1 MNFIIKRKVLI
12 AMLFTGLSMLGYFS
26 YKQLP
31 VELIPNAQLPMLFVQ
46 INTSQEV
53 DPRYMENQAIIPL
66 EGVVGGLE
74 GVEKIASTAGQQSGR
89 IEISF
94 EQGTNTKYAYLKLTE
109 KVEQAKK
116 DLPQE
121 FFIQVVKFD
130 LEQLSNMFMNLQVRG
145 SGGVDRVRQVTENE
159 IIDKIKSIDGIANTA
174 IFGGREK
181 SIEIQLRDDVCK
193 SYGISPSQVRTALN
207 QNNNKRDFAGKV
219 VENNQMHFVNVV
231 SEFTDITDIHEL
243 VVKEEGKIKL
253 KDIADIHFGVKEQ
266 KSYSRVNGKE
276 AVTIQLTRDAQSN
289 IIDLADSVI
298 EKIEDL
304 NKELESKEVSIVVQ
318 SNMAETMKTNIDLII
333 ELALV
338 GGILAIFILWIFLKN
353 IRLVVA
359 IALAIP
365 ISVYTAFNFFYAY
378 DISINTLT
386 LLGMALAI
394 GMLLDN
400 SIVVLENIYRLAAK
414 KIDPDTAVIQG
425 TREVWRSIFAA
436 TLTTITV
443 FLPFLFSTNFMV
455 GLMGKHIGVSIIS
468 TLLVSLVVALL
479 LIPMITHSFLKRKG
493 KIREVN
499 FENISYHNRLVQVY
513 LVLLK
518 SCMRFPGRTIL
529 GALGLFFVTL
539 LISVGLSFMSKNETE
554 TKELT
559 LYVTLPGG
567 TTLNNT
573 DLVIREVEKNL
584 GSLEEKKDVTS
595 QVYEEEAVITI
606 SLIDDYREK
615 QNLTVPGIKK
625 NILERVREIPRASF
639 SWEPPAK
646 ARHFGGGGGDFGG
659 DNPFMSMLGL
669 GVQKEK
675 LVIKG
680 QDYDKMLDL
689 SDDIQY
695 YVEQLSSIKNVSVKV
710 PNKRPEMLLE
720 LDKQIMAIYDI
731 PVNSVLSE
739 LNSFQKEFS
748 SGVKL
753 KHGTDE
759 YDIIIKT
766 QGETEKE
773 TRDAK
778 DLRRLRVKGNQGA
791 EFELQNISHLNF
803 TDGLSTIKRT
813 NQEKHLEV
821 EYQFIDEVNDE
832 KDLLT
837 AARVEIDELVERLN
851 LPSGI
856 ALEVIHEEDILGEF
870 SFLFLMAFILI
881 FMILAS
887 VFESFTMP
895 IVMMF
900 SIPMAAIGSL
910 LALILT
916 GTSLINANVFT
927 GFIILLGIVVNNGI
941 IMIDYSN
948 VLQKRG
954 YRESRALIMAGLAR
968 IRPILITAI
977 TTIIALMPL
986 ALGRAEYVTQIG
998 VPFAI
1003 TVIGGL
1009 SLSTVLTLVFIPTVY
1024 AGLQT
1029 SLKWLR
1035 SQKTWVKTIQFSLW
1049 ILGTYFIYTEV
1060 DSKIWQIIDFLVLLL
1075 SVPASIYFI
1084 SASLRKANEELISPE
1099 EPLHI
1104 EIRNLVKIYEWDNR
1118 FTREWKSGLKI
1129 RERLGLKLA
1138 YESLSDFIA
1147 LIWQLPLVA
1156 FMVFFIFVHLQDQV
1170 WILIL
1175 SILFQIILLTF
1186 IKPVLAYRDH
1196 LKKEAKSKWMQYLIY
1211 TIQKAVY
1218 WFFPLLV
1225 LNFAYQ
1231 QYELLGLLIPV
1242 GIIWYL
1248 ALTIKLSSDKLYR
1261 EKININR
1268 IKGRFGAIRRNFYRF
1283 VQIIPIIGKKKV
1295 PFKAVK
1301 GVSLNIENGMFGLLG
1316 PNGAGKSTLMRI
1328 ICGILEQ
1335 SYGQITINGIDVRE
1349 KREELQGLIGY
1360 LPQEFGMYEN
1370 MSAWDFLNYMGII
1383 KKLKDN
1389 KERHKRIEY
1398 VLNAVHMLEHK
1409 DEKIGS
1415 FSGGMKQRI
1424 GIAQILLHL
1433 PRILVVDEPTAGLDP
1448 RERIR
1453 FRNLLVE
1460 LSQDRIVIFSTHIIE
1475 DVASSC
1481 NRVGVV
1487 KKGELKYL
1495 GEPVHMA
1502 SIANDKVWMLSVS
1515 SEEFE
1520 KLKADHV
1527 IIHHMRD
1534 GDQIRVRCLSDENP
1548 GYEAINTKANLEDA
1562 YLCLLNEREDQ
1573 KMEMIS
1579 EEGEKV
1585 KV

>member
-12 AMLFTGLSMLGYFS
+12 AMLFTGLSMLGFFS

-31 VELIPNAQLPMLFVQ
+31 VELIPNAQLPMLYVHVRA
-46 INTSQEV
+46 TMEV

-66 EGVVGGLE
+66 EGVIGGVE
-74 GVEKIASTAGQQSGR
+74 GVEKISSTAGQQIGS

-94 EQGTNTKYAYLKLTE
+94 EQGTNIKYAYLKLAE
-109 KVEQAKK
+109 KIDQAKK
-116 DLPQE
+116 TLPKE
-121 FFIQVVKFD
+121 FMVQLVKFD
-130 LEQLSNMFMNLQVRG
+130 LEQLNNMFMNIQVRG
-145 SGGVDRVRQVTENE
+145 SGGVDRVRQITQNE
-159 IIDKIKSIDGIANTA
+159 IFDPIQNIDGIANVA
-174 IFGGREK
+174 IFGGQEK
-181 SIEIQLRDDVCK
+181 SIEVILRDDVCK
-193 SYGISPSQVRTALN
+193 SYGITPSEVRSAIS
-207 QNNNKRDFAGKV
+207 QNDSKRSFAGKV
-219 VENNQMHFVNVV
+219 IEKDKMHFVNVV
-231 SEFTDITDIHEL
+231 SEFTDITDLHEL
-243 VVKEEGKIKL
+243 VVKKQGDIRL

-266 KSYSRVNGKE
+266 TSYSRVNGKE
-276 AVTIQLTRDAQSN
+276 AVTLQLTRDAQSN
-289 IIDLADSVI
+289 IIDLADTVI
-298 EKIEDL
+298 EKINEL
-304 NKELESKEVSIVVQ
+304 NQKLSNKDITIVVQ
-318 SNMAETMKTNIDLII
+318 MNRAETMKTNIDLII

-338 GGILAIFILWIFLKN
+338 GGLLAIFILWIFLKN

-365 ISVYTAFNFFYAY
+365 ISIYTAFNFFYAY
-378 DISINTLT
+378 GITINTLT

-400 SIVVLENIYRLAAK
+400 SIVVLENIYRLAAQK
-414 KIDPDTAVIQG
+414 KDPDTAVIQG

-443 FLPFLFSTNFMV
+443 FLPFLFSTNFLV

-493 KIREVN
+493 KIRPVN
-499 FENISYHNRLVQVY
+499 FESISYHNRLVQVY
-513 LVLLK
+513 LVILK

-529 GALGLFFVTL
+529 GALGLFFITL
-539 LISVGLSFMSKNETE
+539 LISLGLSFMSTEEPE
-554 TKELT
+554 TKDFN
-559 LYVTLPGG
+559 LYVNLPGG

-573 DLVIREVEKNL
+573 DLLIREVEQKL
-584 GSLEEKKDVTS
+584 ESLEEKKDITS
-595 QVYEEEAVITI
+595 QVYEEEAILTI
-606 SLIDDYREK
+606 SLVDDYRDI
-615 QNLTVPGIKK
+615 QNLSVPGIKK
-625 NILERVREIPRASF
+625 EILERLDNIPRATF
-639 SWEPPAK
+639 SWDPPAQG
-646 ARHFGGGGGDFGG
+646 RRFGGGGGDFGG
-659 DNPFMSMLGL
+659 NSSFMEMMGM
-669 GVQKEK
+669 GAQKEK
-675 LVIKG
+675 LIIKG
-680 QDYDKMLDL
+680 QDFDKMLNLSEDL
-689 SDDIQY
+689 RY
-695 YVEQLSSIKNVSVKV
+695 YLEQLTSIKKVSVKV
-710 PNKRPEMLLE
+710 PPKRPELLLE

-731 PVNSVLSE
+731 PVSSVLSE
-739 LNSFQKEFS
+739 LNAFQKEFS
-748 SGVKL
+748 SGVKF
-753 KHGTDE
+753 KQGTDE

-766 QGETEKE
+766 LGETPLE
-773 TRDAK
+773 TRNAK
-778 DLRRLRVKGNQGA
+778 DLKKLRVKGSQGA
-791 EFELQNISHLNF
+791 EFELQNISKLNF
-803 TDGLSTIKRT
+803 TDGLSSIKRT
-813 NQEKHLEV
+813 NQEKQLEV

-837 AARVEIDELVERLN
+837 ASRVEIDELVERIN
-851 LPSGI
+851 MPSGI

-870 SFLFLMAFILI
+870 GFLFIMAFILI

-910 LALILT
+910 IALILT
-916 GTSLINANVFT
+916 GTSLMNANVFT
-927 GFIILLGIVVNNGI
+927 GLIILLGIVVNNGI
-941 IMIDYSN
+941 IMIDYTN

-954 YRESRALIMAGLAR
+954 YRETRALIMAGLAR

-1009 SLSTVLTLVFIPTVY
+1009 SLSTLLTLVFIPTLY
-1024 AGLQT
+1024 AGLRT
-1029 SLKWLR
+1029 SLTWFRNLKN
-1035 SQKTWVKTIQFSLW
+1035 WVKITQYALW

-1060 DSKIWQIIDFLVLLL
+1060 DSKIWQIITFLILLL
-1075 SVPASIYFI
+1075 SVPACIYFI
-1084 SASLRKANEELISPE
+1084 SASLRKANEELIAPDA
-1099 EPLHI
+1099 PLKI
-1104 EIRNLVKIYEWDNR
+1104 EIRNLVKIYDWDGR
-1118 FTREWKSGLKI
+1118 FTREWKSGLKV

-1138 YESLSDFIA
+1138 YTSLADFVT
-1147 LIWQLPLVA
+1147 LIWQIPLIA
-1156 FMVFFIFVHLQDQV
+1156 FMVFFIYYHLQNQF
-1170 WILIL
+1170 WILSL
-1175 SILFQIILLTF
+1175 SILFQIMLLYF
-1186 IKPVLAYRDH
+1186 VAPIMAYRNH
-1196 LKKEAKSKWMQYLIY
+1196 LKEKSKKRWIQHLIY
-1211 TIQKAVY
+1211 GSYKIINWFLPLVILSYFYQKY
-1218 WFFPLLV
+1218 EQIGFLIPLAFVWYLC
-1225 LNFAYQ
+1225 
-1231 QYELLGLLIPV
+1231 LLIKV
-1242 GIIWYL
+1242 
-1248 ALTIKLSSDKLYR
+1248 SSNKIYR

-1268 IKGRFGAIRRNFYRF
+1268 VKGKFSGIRKTFYRF
-1283 VQIIPIIGKKKV
+1283 VLIIPIIGKKKV

-1370 MSAWDFLNYMGII
+1370 MTAWDFLNYMGIL
-1383 KKLKDN
+1383 KKLKN
-1389 KERHKRIEY
+1389 NAERKERVEY
-1398 VLNAVHMLEHK
+1398 VLKSVHMLDQK

-1502 SIANDKVWMLSVS
+1502 GIADDQVWMLSVS
-1515 SEEFE
+1515 PEEFE
-1520 KLKADHV
+1520 QLKADHV
-1527 IIHHMRD
+1527 VIHHMRD
-1534 GDQIRVRCLSDENP
+1534 KDQIRVRCLSAENP
-1548 GYEAINTKANLEDA
+1548 GYGAISTKANLEDA
-1562 YLCLLNEREDQ
+1562 YLCLLNDSDA
-1573 KMEMIS
+1573 K
-1579 EEGEKV
+1579 KV
-1585 KV
+1585 TMA

>member
-12 AMLFTGLSMLGYFS
+12 AMLFIGLSMLGFFS

-31 VELIPNAQLPMLFVQ
+31 VELLPNTQFPLLFVQ
-46 INTSQEV
+46 VGTSQEV
-53 DPRYMENQAIIPL
+53 DPRYMESQAIIPL
-66 EGVVGGLE
+66 EGIVGSLE
-74 GVEKIASTAGQQSGR
+74 GVEKISSTAGQQRGW

-116 DLPQE
+116 NLPKE
-121 FFIQVVKFD
+121 FMIQVVKVD
-130 LEQLSNMFMNLQVRG
+130 MEQLTNMFMNLQVRG
-145 SGGVDRVRQVTENE
+145 SGGVDRVRQITENE
-159 IIDKIKSIDGIANTA
+159 IIDKISNIDGVANTA

-193 SYGISPSQVRTALN
+193 SYGISPSDVRSALS
-207 QNNNKRDFAGKV
+207 QNNNRRDFAGKV
-219 VENNQMHFVNVV
+219 IEKNRMHFVNVV

-243 VVKEEGKIKL
+243 VVKEQGKIKL
-253 KDIADIHFGVKEQ
+253 KDIADIRFGVKEES
-266 KSYSRVNGKE
+266 SYSRVNGKE
-276 AVTIQLTRDAQSN
+276 AVTIQITRDAQSN
-289 IIDLADSVI
+289 IIDLADTVI
-298 EKIEDL
+298 EKIEEL
-304 NKELESKEVSIVVQ
+304 NQELESKEVSIVVQ
-318 SNMAETMKTNIDLII
+318 SNSAETMKTNIDLII

-359 IALAIP
+359 VALAIP

-414 KIDPDTAVIQG
+414 KVDPDTAVIQG
-425 TREVWRSIFAA
+425 TKEVWRSIFAA
-436 TLTTITV
+436 TLTTIMV
-443 FLPFLFSTNFMV
+443 FLPFLFSTNFLIK
-455 GLMGKHIGVSIIS
+455 LMGKHIGVSIIS

-493 KIREVN
+493 NIPAVN

-513 LVLLK
+513 LVILK

-529 GALGLFFVTL
+529 GALGLFFITL
-539 LISVGLSFMSKNETE
+539 LISVGLSFMTKNEAE

-573 DLVIREVEKNL
+573 DLVIREVEKNIE
-584 GSLEEKKDVTS
+584 SLEEKKDVTS
-595 QVYEEEAVITI
+595 QVYEEEAILTI
-606 SLIDDYREK
+606 SLVDDYREK
-615 QNLTVPGIKK
+615 QNLSVPGIKK
-625 NILERVREIPRASF
+625 NILERVREIPRATF

-646 ARHFGGGGGDFGG
+646 GRRFGSGGGDFDGG
-659 DNPFMSMLGL
+659 NSLMSLFGL
-669 GVQKEK
+669 GTQKEK

-689 SDDIQY
+689 SDDLQY
-695 YVEQLSSIKNVSVKV
+695 YVEQLSSIKNVSIKI

-748 SGVKL
+748 SGVKF
-753 KHGTDE
+753 KHGSDE

-766 QGETEKE
+766 LGETTKE

-778 DLRRLRVKGNQGA
+778 DLRQLRVRGNQGA
-791 EFELQNISHLNF
+791 EFELQNISNLNF
-803 TDGLSTIKRT
+803 TDGLSSIKRT
-813 NQEKHLEV
+813 NQEKQLEV
-821 EYQFIDEVNDE
+821 EYQFIDEVNDD

-856 ALEVIHEEDILGEF
+856 ALEVIHEENQLEEF
-870 SFLFLMAFILI
+870 GFLFLMAFILI

-910 LALILT
+910 IALILT
-916 GTSLINANVFT
+916 GTPLMNPNVFM

-954 YRESRALIMAGLAR
+954 YRQSRALIMAGLAR

-977 TTIIALMPL
+977 TTIIALIPL
-986 ALGRAEYVTQIG
+986 ALGRGEYVTDIG

-1035 SQKTWVKTIQFSLW
+1035 SQKTWVKSIQFALW
-1049 ILGTYFIYTEV
+1049 ILGSYFIFAEV

-1075 SVPASIYFI
+1075 SVPACIYFI
-1084 SASLRKANEELISPE
+1084 SASLRKANEELIAPD

-1138 YESLSDFIA
+1138 YESLNNFIA
-1147 LIWQLPLVA
+1147 LIWQIPLVA
-1156 FMVFFIFVHLQDQV
+1156 FMVFFIFYHLQIQM
-1170 WILIL
+1170 WILML
-1175 SILFQIILLTF
+1175 SILLQIILLSF
-1186 IKPVLAYRDH
+1186 MQPILAYRDH
-1196 LKKEAKSKWMQYLIY
+1196 LKKEAKRKWAQYLIY
-1211 TIQKAVY
+1211 TIQKAAF
-1218 WFFPLLV
+1218 WFFPLFV

-1231 QYELLGLLIPV
+1231 QYDLIGLLIPV
-1242 GIIWYL
+1242 GIVWYL
-1248 ALTIKLSSDKLYR
+1248 ALVIKLSSDKLYR

-1268 IKGRFGAIRRNFYRF
+1268 IKGSFGAIRRNFYRF

-1295 PFKAVK
+1295 PFKALK
-1301 GVSLNIENGMFGLLG
+1301 GVSLKIENGMFGLLG

-1383 KKLKDN
+1383 KKLKNN
-1389 KERHKRIEY
+1389 KERHERIEY
-1398 VLNAVHMLEHK
+1398 VLSAVHMLDQK
-1409 DEKIGS
+1409 DDKIGS

-1460 LSQDRIVIFSTHIIE
+1460 LSRDRIVIFSTHIIE

-1502 SIANDKVWMLSVS
+1502 SIANEKVWMLSVS
-1515 SEEFE
+1515 IEEFE
-1520 KLKADHV
+1520 QLKADHV

-1548 GYEAINTKANLEDA
+1548 GYGAINTKANLEDA
-1562 YLCLLNEREDQ
+1562 YLCLLNEKDASTPLIKLKDE
-1573 KMEMIS
+1573 
-1579 EEGEKV
+1579 V
-1585 KV
+1585 

>member
-1 MNFIIKRKVLI
+1 
-12 AMLFTGLSMLGYFS
+12 
-26 YKQLP
+26 
-31 VELIPNAQLPMLFVQ
+31 
-46 INTSQEV
+46 
-53 DPRYMENQAIIPL
+53 
-66 EGVVGGLE
+66 
-74 GVEKIASTAGQQSGR
+74 
-89 IEISF
+89 
-94 EQGTNTKYAYLKLTE
+94 
-109 KVEQAKK
+109 
-116 DLPQE
+116 
-121 FFIQVVKFD
+121 
-130 LEQLSNMFMNLQVRG
+130 
-145 SGGVDRVRQVTENE
+145 
-159 IIDKIKSIDGIANTA
+159 
-174 IFGGREK
+174 
-181 SIEIQLRDDVCK
+181 
-193 SYGISPSQVRTALN
+193 
-207 QNNNKRDFAGKV
+207 
-219 VENNQMHFVNVV
+219 
-231 SEFTDITDIHEL
+231 
-243 VVKEEGKIKL
+243 
-253 KDIADIHFGVKEQ
+253 
-266 KSYSRVNGKE
+266 
-276 AVTIQLTRDAQSN
+276 
-289 IIDLADSVI
+289 
-298 EKIEDL
+298 
-304 NKELESKEVSIVVQ
+304 
-318 SNMAETMKTNIDLII
+318 
-333 ELALV
+333 
-338 GGILAIFILWIFLKN
+338 LAIFILWIFLKN

-359 IALAIP
+359 IAFAIP

-378 DISINTLT
+378 GITINTLT

-414 KIDPDTAVIQG
+414 KKDPDTSVIQG
-425 TREVWRSIFAA
+425 TKEVWRSIFAA

-443 FLPFLFSTNFMV
+443 FLPFLFSTNFLI
-455 GLMGKHIGVSIIS
+455 GLLGKHIGVSIIS

-493 KIREVN
+493 NIRPVN

-518 SCMRFPGRTIL
+518 SCMRHPGRTIL
-529 GALGLFFVTL
+529 GALGLFFITL
-539 LISVGLSFMSKNETE
+539 LISVGLSFITTEEAE
-554 TKELT
+554 TKDLN

-573 DLVIREVEKNL
+573 DLFIREVEQKL
-584 GSLEEKKDVTS
+584 ESLEEKKDITS
-595 QVYEEEAVITI
+595 QIYEEEAVLTI
-606 SLIDDYREK
+606 SLVDDYREK
-615 QNLTVPGIKK
+615 QNLSVPGIKK
-625 NILERVREIPRASF
+625 DIMERLDDLPKASF
-639 SWEPPAK
+639 SWDPPATG
-646 ARHFGGGGGDFGG
+646 RRFGGGGGFGG
-659 DNPFMSMLGL
+659 DNAFMEMLGM
-669 GVQKEK
+669 GSQKEK
-675 LVIKG
+675 LIIKG

-689 SDDIQY
+689 SEDLEY
-695 YVEQLSSIKNVSVKV
+695 YLGQLTSINTVSTKV
-710 PNKRPEMLLE
+710 PAKRPELVLE

-748 SGVKL
+748 SGVKF
-753 KHGTDE
+753 KEGTDE

-766 QGETEKE
+766 IGETPQE

-778 DLRRLRVKGNQGA
+778 DLRKLTVRGTQGA
-791 EFELQNISHLNF
+791 EFELQSISSLNF

-813 NQEKHLEV
+813 NQEKQLEV

-837 AARVEIDELVERLN
+837 ASRVEIDELVARMN

-856 ALEVIHEEDILGEF
+856 ALEIVHEEDTLGEF
-870 SFLFLMAFILI
+870 GFLFLMAIILI

-910 LALILT
+910 IVLILT
-916 GTSLINANVFT
+916 GTSIMNANVFT
-927 GFIILLGIVVNNGI
+927 GLIILLGIVVNNGI

-986 ALGRAEYVTQIG
+986 AMGRAEYVTQIG

-1009 SLSTVLTLVFIPTVY
+1009 SLSTVLTLVFIPTLYV
-1024 AGLQT
+1024 GLQT
-1029 SLKWLR
+1029 SLNWQR
-1035 SQKTWVKTIQFSLW
+1035 SQKVWVKAIQIGIWLA
-1049 ILGTYFIYTEV
+1049 GTYFIYTDV

-1075 SVPASIYFI
+1075 SVPACIYFI
-1084 SASLRKANEELISPE
+1084 QASLRKANEKLIGPDES
-1099 EPLHI
+1099 LHI
-1104 EIRNLVKIYEWDNR
+1104 EIRNLVKIYEWDGR
-1118 FTREWKSGLKI
+1118 FMREWKSGLKI

-1138 YESLSDFIA
+1138 YASLKDFA
-1147 LIWQLPLVA
+1147 AVIWQLPLSA
-1156 FMVFFIFVHLQDQV
+1156 FMVFFIFYHLENQY
-1170 WILIL
+1170 WLLAL
-1175 SILFQIILLTF
+1175 SIVFQIMLLYFFAPIMAYRNHLKEQTRYKWIQRLIYSLHKIINWF
-1186 IKPVLAYRDH
+1186 YPVLVLSYFYQ
-1196 LKKEAKSKWMQYLIY
+1196 KYQLI
-1211 TIQKAVY
+1211 
-1218 WFFPLLV
+1218 
-1225 LNFAYQ
+1225 
-1231 QYELLGLLIPV
+1231 GLLIPV
-1242 GIIWYL
+1242 GFFWYL
-1248 ALTIKLSSDKLYR
+1248 SLLIKVSSDKIYR

-1268 IKGRFGAIRRNFYRF
+1268 IKGRFRGIRKTFYRF
-1283 VQIIPIIGKKKV
+1283 VLIIPVIGKKKV

-1301 GVSLNIENGMFGLLG
+1301 GVSFDIGNGMFGLLG

-1370 MSAWDFLNYMGII
+1370 MSAWDFLNYMGIL
-1383 KKLKDN
+1383 KKLHN
-1389 KERHKRIEY
+1389 SEERIKRVEY
-1398 VLNAVHMLEHK
+1398 VLGAVHMLDHK

-1460 LSQDRIVIFSTHIIE
+1460 LSKDRIVIFSTHIIE

-1481 NRVGVV
+1481 NRVAVM

-1502 SIANDKVWMLSVS
+1502 GIADEKVWMLNVS
-1515 SEEFE
+1515 AEEFE
-1520 KLKADHV
+1520 SLKADHV
-1527 IIHHMRD
+1527 IIHHMSD
-1534 GDQIRVRCLSDENP
+1534 NAHIRVRCLADENP
-1548 GYEAINTKANLEDA
+1548 GYGAVNTKANLEDA
-1562 YLCLLNEREDQ
+1562 YLCLLNEKEA
-1573 KMEMIS
+1573 K
-1579 EEGEKV
+1579 EGIFA
-1585 KV
+1585 

>member
-12 AMLFTGLSMLGYFS
+12 AMLFTGLSMLGFFS

-31 VELIPNAQLPMLFVQ
+31 VELIPNAQLPMLYVQ
-46 INTSQEV
+46 VGATMEV
-53 DPRYMENQAIIPL
+53 DPRYMESQAIIPL
-66 EGVVGGLE
+66 EGIVGGME
-74 GVEKIASTAGQQSGR
+74 GVEKITSTAGQQRGS

-94 EQGTNTKYAYLKLTE
+94 EKGTNIKYAYLRLAE
-109 KVEQAKK
+109 KIEEAKK
-116 DLPQE
+116 DISQE
-121 FFIQVVKFD
+121 FRIQVFKFD
-130 LEQLSNMFMNLQVRG
+130 MEQLNNMFMNIQVRG
-145 SGGVDRVRQVTENE
+145 SGGVNRVRQITENE
-159 IIDKIKSIDGIANTA
+159 ILDQIQNIDGIANAA

-181 SIEIQLRDDVCK
+181 SIEILLRDDVCQ
-193 SYGISPSQVRTALN
+193 SYGISPSDVRSVLS
-207 QNNNKRDFAGKV
+207 QNGNKRSFAGKV
-219 VENNQMHFVNVV
+219 IENNKMHFVNVV
-231 SEFTDITDIHEL
+231 SEFADISDLHEL
-243 VVKEEGKIKL
+243 VVKEAGNIKL

-266 KSYSRVNGKE
+266 TSYSRVNGKE
-276 AVTIQLTRDAQSN
+276 AVTLQLTRDAQSN
-289 IIDLADSVI
+289 IIELSDNVL
-298 EKIEDL
+298 EKIDEI
-304 NKELESKEVSIVVQ
+304 NQELASKDITMVVQ
-318 SNMAETMKTNIDLII
+318 LNTAEIMKTNIDLII
-333 ELALV
+333 NLALI
-338 GGILAIFILWIFLKN
+338 GGLLAIFILWIFLKN

-359 IALAIP
+359 IAFAIP

-378 DISINTLT
+378 GITINTLT

-414 KIDPDTAVIQG
+414 KKDPDTAVIQG
-425 TREVWRSIFAA
+425 TKEVWRSIFAA

-443 FLPFLFSTNFMV
+443 FLPFLFSTNFLI
-455 GLMGKHIGVSIIS
+455 GLLGKHIGVSIIS

-493 KIREVN
+493 NIRPVN

-518 SCMRFPGRTIL
+518 SCMRHPGRTIL
-529 GALGLFFVTL
+529 GALGLFFITL
-539 LISVGLSFMSKNETE
+539 LISVGLSFITTEEAE
-554 TKELT
+554 TKDLN

-573 DLVIREVEKNL
+573 DLFIREVEQKL
-584 GSLEEKKDVTS
+584 ESLEEKKDITS
-595 QVYEEEAVITI
+595 QIYEEEAVLTI
-606 SLIDDYREK
+606 SLVDDYREK
-615 QNLTVPGIKK
+615 QNLSVPGIKK
-625 NILERVREIPRASF
+625 DIMERLDDLPKASF
-639 SWEPPAK
+639 SWDPPATG
-646 ARHFGGGGGDFGG
+646 RRFGGGGGFGG
-659 DNPFMSMLGL
+659 DNAFMEMLGM
-669 GVQKEK
+669 GSQKEK
-675 LVIKG
+675 LIIKG

-689 SDDIQY
+689 SEDLEY
-695 YVEQLSSIKNVSVKV
+695 YLGQLTSINTVSTKV
-710 PNKRPEMLLE
+710 PAKRPELVLE

-748 SGVKL
+748 SGVKF
-753 KHGTDE
+753 KEGTDE

-766 QGETEKE
+766 IGETPQE

-778 DLRRLRVKGNQGA
+778 DLRKLTVRGTQGA
-791 EFELQNISHLNF
+791 EFELQSISSLNF

-813 NQEKHLEV
+813 NQEKQLEV

-837 AARVEIDELVERLN
+837 ASRVEIDELVARMN

-856 ALEVIHEEDILGEF
+856 ALEIVHEEDTLGEF
-870 SFLFLMAFILI
+870 GFLFLMAIILI

-910 LALILT
+910 IVLILT
-916 GTSLINANVFT
+916 GTSIMNANVFT
-927 GFIILLGIVVNNGI
+927 GLIILLGIVVNNGI

-986 ALGRAEYVTQIG
+986 AMGRAEYVTQIG

-1009 SLSTVLTLVFIPTVY
+1009 SLSTVLTLVFIPTLYV
-1024 AGLQT
+1024 GLQT
-1029 SLKWLR
+1029 SLNWQR
-1035 SQKTWVKTIQFSLW
+1035 SQKVWVKAIQIGIWLA
-1049 ILGTYFIYTEV
+1049 GTYFIYTDV

-1075 SVPASIYFI
+1075 SVPACIYFI
-1084 SASLRKANEELISPE
+1084 QASLRKANEKLIGPDES
-1099 EPLHI
+1099 LHI
-1104 EIRNLVKIYEWDNR
+1104 EIRNLVKIYEWDGR
-1118 FTREWKSGLKI
+1118 FMREWKSGLKI

-1138 YESLSDFIA
+1138 YASLKDFA
-1147 LIWQLPLVA
+1147 AVIWQLPLSA
-1156 FMVFFIFVHLQDQV
+1156 FMVFFIFYHLENQY
-1170 WILIL
+1170 WLLAL
-1175 SILFQIILLTF
+1175 SIVFQIMLLYFFAPIMAYRNHLKEQTRYKWIQRLIYSLHKIINWF
-1186 IKPVLAYRDH
+1186 YPVLVLSYFYQ
-1196 LKKEAKSKWMQYLIY
+1196 KYQLI
-1211 TIQKAVY
+1211 
-1218 WFFPLLV
+1218 
-1225 LNFAYQ
+1225 
-1231 QYELLGLLIPV
+1231 GLLIPV
-1242 GIIWYL
+1242 GFFWYL
-1248 ALTIKLSSDKLYR
+1248 SLLIKVSSDKIYR

-1268 IKGRFGAIRRNFYRF
+1268 IKGRFRGIRKTFYRF
-1283 VQIIPIIGKKKV
+1283 VLIIPVIGKKKV

-1301 GVSLNIENGMFGLLG
+1301 GVSFDIGNGMFGLLG

-1370 MSAWDFLNYMGII
+1370 MSAWDFLNYMGIL
-1383 KKLKDN
+1383 KKLHN
-1389 KERHKRIEY
+1389 SEERIKRVEY
-1398 VLNAVHMLEHK
+1398 VLGAVHMLNHK

-1460 LSQDRIVIFSTHIIE
+1460 LSKDRIVIFSTHIIE

-1481 NRVGVV
+1481 NRVAVM

-1502 SIANDKVWMLSVS
+1502 GIADEKVWMLNVS
-1515 SEEFE
+1515 AEEFE
-1520 KLKADHV
+1520 SLKADHV

-1534 GDQIRVRCLSDENP
+1534 NAHIRVRCLADENP
-1548 GYEAINTKANLEDA
+1548 GYGAVNTKANLEDA
-1562 YLCLLNEREDQ
+1562 YLCLLNEKEA
-1573 KMEMIS
+1573 K
-1579 EEGEKV
+1579 EGIFA
-1585 KV
+1585 